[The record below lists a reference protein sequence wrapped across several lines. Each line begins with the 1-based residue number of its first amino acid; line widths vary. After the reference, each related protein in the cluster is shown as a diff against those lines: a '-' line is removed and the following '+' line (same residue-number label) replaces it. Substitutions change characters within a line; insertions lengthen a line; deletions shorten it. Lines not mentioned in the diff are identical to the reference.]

1 MYTPYLVTII
11 VTTLVLFIVNFLFRR
26 LNIVDKPDGTR
37 KLHKGN
43 IALGGGLV
51 LFASVSILIYVI
63 YPDYSLGLNGDHP
76 ELKNIWKISLLVL
89 LMGLWDDIRPMS
101 PVTRIIIQVLASWIV
116 IISTDLYLK
125 DLGNIFDLG
134 VINLGKFGIPL
145 TIFMVVGVCNAFNM
159 LDGMDGLVTLVLLI
173 PCSFIAYIS
182 YMQGIEGLVFI
193 GSACLTIFLLFNL
206 GLFGKKFKMFLGDSG
221 AMWLGFLT
229 AWFLICITQNETK
242 YYFPPMSAVWFVLI
256 PIIDAISTF
265 ITRAWNKRSMFDGDR
280 SHLHHLLIDSGLE
293 KWKVLVFFIIIS
305 AATSSMATYFILFS
319 VPEYFQFYGFLT
331 VWFFYHILLKG
342 PSNALNKSSD

>member
-1 MYTPYLVTII
+1 MYSHYI
-11 VTTLVLFIVNFLFRR
+11 VALITTVLVLLLTNTLFRK
-26 LNIVDKPDGTR
+26 LNIVDEPDGSR

-43 IALGGGLV
+43 ISLGGGLV
-51 LFASVSILIYVI
+51 LFTSMSILIYLI
-63 YPDYSLGLNGDHP
+63 YPEYSFGIYGDHH
-76 ELKNIWKISLLVL
+76 ELRNVWIISLLVL
-89 LMGLWDDIRPMS
+89 LMGLWDDIKPMR
-101 PVTRIIIQVLASWIV
+101 PVTRIIIQVLASWAVIV
-116 IISTDLYLK
+116 TTDLYLK
-125 DLGNIFDLG
+125 DLGNLFDLG
-134 VINLGKFGIPL
+134 VIYLGNFGIPI

-173 PCSFIAYIS
+173 PSSFIAYIS
-182 YMQGIEGLVFI
+182 YMHGIEGLVFL
-193 GSACLTIFLLFNL
+193 GPACLSVFLLFNL

-229 AWFLICITQNETK
+229 AWFLICLTQNETK
-242 YYFPPMSAVWFVLI
+242 YYFPPMSAVWFILI

-280 SHLHHLLIDSGLE
+280 SHLHHVLTDSGLK

-305 AATSSMATYFILFS
+305 ASASSIAAYFILFS
-319 VPEYFQFYGFLT
+319 IPEYYQFYGFLT

-342 PSNALNKSSD
+342 PSNAINKSRD